1 MGTDAPGD
9 QVILATG
16 GYDHSIRLWQAHSG
30 LCQRTLQHAD
40 SQVNVL
46 DVSPDRQHIAA
57 GGYQHIRTYDINSAN
72 SNPVVS
78 YEGHTK
84 NVTALGFHEDGL
96 WMYSGGEDFSARIW
110 DSRQKKA
117 PLLSRTPACQRVF
130 ETNAPVNCAC
140 LHSNQCELFVGD
152 QSGVVYAW
160 DLRTNQNE
168 QVALDVDVSVQHLDV
183 DSSGQ
188 HLAAIDNKGVCYL
201 FTLCAGTDNQM
212 ASPER
217 LVRFAAHKRYGL
229 KCRFSPDGSLLVT
242 SSADATAR
250 VWRLSDLL
258 ASGDDNGPER
268 LIRRSSSQSS
278 ATRAWKVADIL
289 PMAELSNANQRWVW
303 DVAFSYDAQFL
314 ITASSDSVARL
325 WSVGPAEVKR
335 EFSGHQ
341 KALTALAFRD
351 GA

>member
-1 MGTDAPGD
+1 
-9 QVILATG
+9 
-16 GYDHSIRLWQAHSG
+16 
-30 LCQRTLQHAD
+30 
-40 SQVNVL
+40 
-46 DVSPDRQHIAA
+46 
-57 GGYQHIRTYDINSAN
+57 
-72 SNPVVS
+72 
-78 YEGHTK
+78 
-84 NVTALGFHEDGL
+84 
-96 WMYSGGEDFSARIW
+96 
-110 DSRQKKA
+110 
-117 PLLSRTPACQRVF
+117 
-130 ETNAPVNCAC
+130 
-140 LHSNQCELFVGD
+140 
-152 QSGVVYAW
+152 
-160 DLRTNQNE
+160 
-168 QVALDVDVSVQHLDV
+168 
-183 DSSGQ
+183 
-188 HLAAIDNKGVCYL
+188 
-201 FTLCAGTDNQM
+201 M

-217 LVRFAAHKRYGL
+217 LVKFAAHERYGL

-268 LIRRSSSQSS
+268 LVRRSSSQSS

-303 DVAFSYDAQFL
+303 DVAFSGDAQFL

-325 WSVGPAEVKR
+325 WSVEPAEVKR

>member
-1 MGTDAPGD
+1 LDVNDMGTDANGD

-96 WMYSGGEDFSARIW
+96 WITKAYSDVLSFWFR
-110 DSRQKKA
+110 
-117 PLLSRTPACQRVF
+117 SRTPACQRVF

-217 LVRFAAHKRYGL
+217 LVKFAAHKRYGL

-268 LIRRSSSQSS
+268 L
-278 ATRAWKVADIL
+278 
-289 PMAELSNANQRWVW
+289 LSNANQRWVW
-303 DVAFSYDAQFL
+303 DVAFSGDAQFL

-325 WSVGPAEVKR
+325 WSVEPAEVKR